1 MLDPGAV
8 GTGGGTLDPGAV
20 CCACAWATRA
30 QAPNMYPPTKSC
42 ASVKANLVS
51 MTPSITQRNLR
62 ISAASQCSP
71 RSAAPYRG
79 LPRSQRRYA
88 PQSSVGEA
96 FSRKG
101 AFQCILSLSLLSLL
115 VCTFSE

>member
-1 MLDPGAV
+1 MIPTTYSSRPFRCQSTVHWPGPLDVHFGCVCPMSALPPKADI
-8 GTGGGTLDPGAV
+8 GTDMCITFDAATPA
-20 CCACAWATRA
+20 AWR
-30 QAPNMYPPTKSC
+30 Y
-42 ASVKANLVS
+42 
-51 MTPSITQRNLR
+51 
-62 ISAASQCSP
+62 SP